1 MPRLSKKVPRR
12 QQILESLAS
21 MLAESPGSRITTA
34 GLAQRVG
41 VSEAALYRH
50 FPSKAKMFDGL
61 LDFIDEAVFTYIN
74 ANILKKDMPG
84 IVKLECTIHT
94 LLRFAEQNRGFASIL
109 NGYAL
114 AGECERLQI
123 RVNKFYEK
131 IELVIKQILR
141 EAELKQ
147 SVRPAL
153 TEIAA
158 SNYLVSYA
166 EGRINQF
173 VRGGF
178 QRSPL
183 EYWPEQWGQLMA
195 GFFRDAVQNAPQHS
209 SARQNSPVIADAPQA
224 AQAY

>member
-12 QQILESLAS
+12 QQILESLSS

-61 LDFIDEAVFTYIN
+61 LDYIDEAVFTYIN
-74 ANILKKDMPG
+74 TNILKNDLPG
-84 IVKLECTIHT
+84 IVKLEYTIGM
-94 LLRFAEQNRGFASIL
+94 LLEFAEHNRGFASIL

-114 AGECERLQI
+114 AGECERLRA

-131 IELVIKQILR
+131 LELVVKQILR
-141 EAELKQ
+141 EAEQKE
-147 SVRPAL
+147 SVRSSL

-166 EGRINQF
+166 EGRINQY

-183 EYWPEQWGQLMA
+183 EYWPEQWSQLMA
-195 GFFRDAVQNAPQHS
+195 GFFREAVQNAPQHS
-209 SARQNSPVIADAPQA
+209 SARQNSPVIADTPQA